1 MISAKTMNQCNS
13 CSQKVSALKNF
24 GSYPIVNKL
33 LDSKE
38 KDTEKFEFILG
49 ICNSCELTQI
59 INPIDLDKFYTNY
72 LTPSTHK
79 PNPHASKLIKK
90 LSDLVSPSAKIVD
103 VGCNDGT
110 FLELLKENGF
120 TNLFGIEPTL
130 NTHQKCLEK
139 KLDVTLGF
147 LDQLNASRLIK
158 NGLFDL
164 VVTRQVLEHIPNLK
178 EFGSSLRTLLK
189 PSGYLVIEVPN
200 AGQNISSPDYSL
212 WEEHV
217 NYFTPLTLENY
228 LNSIGFEI
236 VDQWNST
243 FSGTCLSVIAKKVER
258 VIHTPKDNLKEI
270 DSWISWANNFDKF
283 KEKFTAEIR
292 KDLNNKELILYG
304 VGARSQFLCN
314 IVGIDSELVFAIDD
328 SSLKQNRYMANSNI
342 KIISS
347 EEALKNYFGKEFL
360 VLLGVN
366 AENEERLINES
377 PFINKNK
384 FLSILPPS
392 PHLPTWWK

>member
-1 MISAKTMNQCNS
+1 
-13 CSQKVSALKNF
+13 
-24 GSYPIVNKL
+24 
-33 LDSKE
+33 
-38 KDTEKFEFILG
+38 
-49 ICNSCELTQI
+49 
-59 INPIDLDKFYTNY
+59 
-72 LTPSTHK
+72 
-79 PNPHASKLIKK
+79 
-90 LSDLVSPSAKIVD
+90 
-103 VGCNDGT
+103 
-110 FLELLKENGF
+110 
-120 TNLFGIEPTL
+120 
-130 NTHQKCLEK
+130 
-139 KLDVTLGF
+139 
-147 LDQLNASRLIK
+147 
-158 NGLFDL
+158 
-164 VVTRQVLEHIPNLK
+164 
-178 EFGSSLRTLLK
+178 
-189 PSGYLVIEVPN
+189 
-200 AGQNISSPDYSL
+200 
-212 WEEHV
+212 
-217 NYFTPLTLENY
+217 
-228 LNSIGFEI
+228 
-236 VDQWNST
+236 
-243 FSGTCLSVIAKKVER
+243 VIAKKVER